1 MTKPTLIEQPRS
13 AGDADADSWSAVEEA
28 TELLIEE
35 RYVEALI
42 ELRGVLKRDPK
53 NPYAYHYLGV
63 ALFESGEHEAA
74 RDAYRAA
81 LRLSPDYLGARVGLS
96 HTLRVL
102 GDTEGALREAKEALR
117 RFPKDGDA
125 LHAAG
130 LAHAARGNKHL
141 AKEHLERYL
150 QSGPE
155 AESALEVRQIL
166 EMLGI
171 TDDDEPVRFE

>member
-1 MTKPTLIEQPRS
+1 MSKQTTTDPRT
-13 AGDADADSWSAVEEA
+13 AAVRDDHWGAVEEA
-28 TELLIEE
+28 TELLVEE

-42 ELRGVLKRDPK
+42 ELRRVIKSDPQ

-63 ALFESGEHEAA
+63 ALFETGELEAA

-81 LRLSPDYLGARVGLS
+81 LKLAPDYLGARVGLS
-96 HTLRVL
+96 HTLRTL
-102 GDTEGALREAKEALR
+102 GDAEGALREAKEALR

-141 AKEHLERYL
+141 AKDHLERYL
-150 QSGPE
+150 QSNPE

-171 TDDDEPVRFE
+171 SDDDGPVHFE